1 MIFFDITKFWNYLFK
16 LNIKKMKKIILTES
30 ELKNIINKSIQ
41 RIINESWGYDDSEDI
56 IEISPRVIKR
66 WIKFNNDLEDFY
78 TYSGEG
84 CIYEDFY
91 TPRYVRNFQISNDGT
106 LTYEEDGK
114 ITTEHFR
121 NDDTAIEW
129 LNDFKK
135 WLTKAKKY
143 YSMNSVDL
151 DNISDGNIEDI

>member
-1 MIFFDITKFWNYLFK
+1 MILPNFGTIYLK
-16 LNIKKMKKIILTES
+16 EISKKMKKIILTES

-41 RIINESWGYDDSEDI
+41 RIINESWGYDAEDI

-91 TPRYVRNFQISNDGT
+91 TPRYVRNFQLSNDGT